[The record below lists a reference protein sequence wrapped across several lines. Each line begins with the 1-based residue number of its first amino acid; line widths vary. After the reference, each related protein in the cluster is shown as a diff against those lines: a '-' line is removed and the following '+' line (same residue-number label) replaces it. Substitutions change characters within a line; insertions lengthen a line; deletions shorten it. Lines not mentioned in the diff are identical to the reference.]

1 MPEITSWLKV
11 QLAELKLIEGDPR
24 AAQEILAQLPQATG
38 SGQVRFETALYLRDY
53 DTAAKIIATTP
64 AEEAE
69 EDFDGK
75 PPRSFADGQLAR
87 ARGDNAA
94 AQAAFLGARKDWED
108 PTAHHRRDEAYFTEL
123 ALLDAGLGRK
133 QEAIQEARHAVE
145 LLPISQDALFG
156 PLMERN
162 LAWVYAWTGEPDL
175 AIEKLEML
183 SKIPGDLSYGDLHL
197 NPCWDSLR
205 GAPRFEKLLAALT
218 PK

>member
-1 MPEITSWLKV
+1 
-11 QLAELKLIEGDPR
+11 LKLREGDPR
-24 AAQEILAQLPQATG
+24 AAQEILAQVPQAAG
-38 SGQVRFETALYLRDY
+38 GGLVRFETALYLRDY
-53 DTAAKIIATTP
+53 NTAAKVIATAP

-75 PPRSFADGQLAR
+75 RPHSFADGQLAR

-108 PTAHHRRDEAYFTEL
+108 PTAHHRRDEAYFTEI

-133 QEAIQEARHAVE
+133 QEAIREAQHAVE

-156 PLMERN
+156 PLMVRN
-162 LAWVYAWTGEPDL
+162 LAWVYAWTGEPEL
-175 AIEKLEML
+175 AIDQLEVVA
-183 SKIPGDLSYGDLHL
+183 KIPADLSYGDLSF

-205 GAPRFEKLLAALT
+205 GDPRFERVIAALA